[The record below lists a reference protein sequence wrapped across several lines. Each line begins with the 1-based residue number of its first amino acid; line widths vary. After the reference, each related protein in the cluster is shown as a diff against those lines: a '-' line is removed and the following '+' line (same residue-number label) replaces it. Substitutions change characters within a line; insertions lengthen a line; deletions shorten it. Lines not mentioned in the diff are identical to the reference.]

1 VGVTMKWLSRITG
14 TIWLFIGLLAAFLAY
29 EAYEFG
35 YVRFNYLSMQE
46 YPVQGLDISHHQGE
60 VDWESLEQEPYQFVY
75 IKATEGGDHVD
86 SRFAENWKQAQAIG
100 LVTGA
105 YHFFTFC
112 KSGKEQAKNFTGT
125 VPKTASMLPPAIDLE
140 FAGNCKHRPSRQE
153 LLKELGEFEHLLEA
167 FYGRKPIIYSTKRAY
182 RAFLENEELH
192 GTHIWMRDML
202 KEPVLPDGR
211 EWLFWQ
217 YASNARV
224 KGFSGV
230 VDLNVFKGS
239 EKDFRLFVDASSEP

>member
-1 VGVTMKWLSRITG
+1 MKWLSGITG
-14 TIWLFIGLLAAFLAY
+14 TIWLFIGLLAALLAY

-35 YVRFNYLSMQE
+35 YVRFNYLSFQE
-46 YPVQGLDISHHQGE
+46 YPVQGLDISHHQGDI
-60 VDWESLEQEPYQFVY
+60 DWEALEQEPYQFVY
-75 IKATEGGDHVD
+75 IKATEGGDHKD

-112 KSGKEQAKNFTGT
+112 KTGEEQAENFIEY

-140 FAGNCKHRPSRQE
+140 FAGNCKHRPSREALLTE
-153 LLKELGEFEHLLEA
+153 LLEFERLVES
-167 FYGRKPIIYSTKRAY
+167 FYGKKPIIYSTKRAY
-182 RAFLENEELH
+182 RAFLANETLH

-202 KEPVLPDGR
+202 KKPELPDGR

-224 KGFSGV
+224 EGFTGV

-239 EKDFRLFVDASSEP
+239 EKDFRLFFSDESDS